1 MLRCKPFACI
11 TLLLLLIT
19 AGCKKDPNNENGLL
33 LKLTPDNVT
42 GKSGR
47 TVEAT
52 LSIVSTTPVK
62 SIVIYKTINLKRDN
76 TYGGSGTE
84 TVSPTSTGTN
94 TYEYKF
100 TYQLQG
106 EEVDKLVGFNFHV
119 ENNNGVAAEKD
130 LTVNTTTSGQQIM
143 YSRKW
148 KLLSR
153 MWISVTPPAEDMKE
167 CEKDNVYSWNED
179 STYNV
184 NFGSN
189 ACTFDG
195 FNVFDRWELSE
206 DEKTLTQ
213 VYHSLFD
220 PSAITTETYTIK
232 TLTSTKIVMSQ
243 LIDLTVFGLTDHEEF
258 ESTFEP
264 AP

>member
-11 TLLLLLIT
+11 TLLLLLT
-19 AGCKKDPNNENGLL
+19 AAGCKKDSNNENGLL

-47 TVEAT
+47 IVEAT
-52 LSIVSTTPVK
+52 LSITSATPVK

-76 TYGGSGTE
+76 TFGGSGTE
-84 TVSPTSTGTN
+84 TVSPVSTGTD

-100 TYQLQG
+100 TYQLLG

-119 ENNNGVAAEKD
+119 ENNNGSAAEKD

-148 KLLSR
+148 KLISR

-167 CEKDNVYSWNED
+167 CEKDDVYSWNED
-179 STYNV
+179 STYNI

-220 PSAITTETYTIK
+220 PAAITTETYTVK